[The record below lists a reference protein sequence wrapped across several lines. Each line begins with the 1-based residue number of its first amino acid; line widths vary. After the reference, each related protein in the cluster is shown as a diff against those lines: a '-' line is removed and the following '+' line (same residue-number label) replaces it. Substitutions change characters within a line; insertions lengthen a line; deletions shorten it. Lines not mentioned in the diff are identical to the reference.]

1 MAEVIPASAPAHPPA
16 PSTSQGT
23 ANDVLLF
30 PKGVSLALI
39 GDSLVVKDKNQAR
52 RHRTKL
58 CGIAVGGAASEL
70 SIPLYNVLW
79 AEVADEVLT
88 IDCADPVSK
97 KHVRVARLTY
107 ALGDLAA
114 DTVNAWAETLLKRA
128 YGTAQ
133 RQKRAKVLV
142 NPHAG
147 PGGADKIWE
156 HEVKPLFEAARMSL
170 DVVRTKFSGEAIGI
184 CESLDINAYDV
195 VIPCSGDGLPYE
207 CINGLGKRPDA
218 RKALRQL
225 AIAHIPCGSGNAMSC
240 NLNGTHRPSLAA
252 LAIIKG
258 VRTPM
263 DLMSVTQGNTRMLSF
278 LSQSVG
284 IIAECD
290 LGTENLR
297 WLGAARFNVGLMQRI
312 FSKKVY
318 PCEISM
324 KVEIPEKADIKA
336 HYKREQLE
344 YDYTTRRE
352 KDVPKEAS
360 LAGESTSSD
369 TDAGEGLPPLRFG
382 TVNDK
387 VPDDW
392 ETASYDKLG
401 NFYCGNMAWMAPDAN
416 FFTAACPNDG
426 LMDVVFNDGDI
437 SAAKYLEL
445 LTSVESGRLFDKP
458 HVTYRKVVA
467 YRFTPRNQKHGY
479 ISIDGEHV
487 PFEPFQVEV
496 HQGLGTVLSKSG
508 RYEAAGPSGWEE
520 ASLSS

>member
-1 MAEVIPASAPAHPPA
+1 MDEAISMANSAPA
-16 PSTSQGT
+16 SQSIVVD
-23 ANDVLLF
+23 NVLLF
-30 PKGVSLALI
+30 PRDVSLALTNEN
-39 GDSLVVKDKNQAR
+39 LVVNDKAQGKHQR
-52 RHRTKL
+52 RKL
-58 CGIAVGGAASEL
+58 CGLPFGHAPPGFV
-70 SIPLYNVLW
+70 IPLYQVLW
-79 AEVADEVLT
+79 VEITPSGLLV
-88 IDCADPVSK
+88 IDYANYVSK
-97 KHVRVARLTY
+97 KHIRAEKLSY
-107 ALGDLAA
+107 PLGRFDQDVLDAW
-114 DTVNAWAETLLKRA
+114 VNLVLKRA

-133 RQKRAKVLV
+133 RKRRAKVLV

-156 HEVKPLFEAARMSL
+156 HEVKPLFEGARMSL
-170 DVVRTKFSGEAIGI
+170 DVVRTKFSGEAVGI
-184 CESLDINAYDV
+184 CENLDIDAYDIV
-195 VIPCSGDGLPYE
+195 VPCSGDGLPYE

-218 RKALRQL
+218 RKALRQV
-225 AIAHIPCGSGNAMSC
+225 AVAHIPCGSGNAMSC
-240 NLNGTHRPSLAA
+240 NLNGTHRPSYAA

-258 VRTPM
+258 VTTPM
-263 DLMSVTQGNTRMLSF
+263 DLMSVTQGSTRTLSF

-318 PCEISM
+318 PCNISM

-336 HYKREQLE
+336 HYKREQTE
-344 YDYTTRRE
+344 GDHTTRRE
-352 KDVPKEAS
+352 GSASREAS
-360 LAGESTSSD
+360 SADESTSSD
-369 TDAGEGLPPLRFG
+369 PDIGEGLPPLRFG

-387 VPDDW
+387 LPEDW

-445 LTSVESGRLFDKP
+445 LTSVETGRLFDNP
-458 HVTYRKVVA
+458 HVSYRKIAA
-467 YRFTPRNQKHGY
+467 YRFTPRDQKDGY

-487 PFEPFQVEV
+487 PFEPFQVEI
-496 HQGLGTVLSKSG
+496 HQGLGTVISRRGK
-508 RYEAAGPSGWEE
+508 YEAAGPSDWEK
-520 ASLSS
+520 ASV

>member
-1 MAEVIPASAPAHPPA
+1 MAEATPVAVAPASQPAA
-16 PSTSQGT
+16 S
-23 ANDVLLF
+23 DVLILT
-30 PKGVSLALI
+30 KGVSLSLTR
-39 GDSLVVKDKNQAR
+39 DSLIVKDKAQAR
-52 RHRTKL
+52 RQRKKL
-58 CGIAVGGAASEL
+58 CGVGLGSASTEL

-79 AEVADEVLT
+79 AEVSSGNLIVDF
-88 IDCADPVSK
+88 ADPVSK
-97 KHVRVARLTY
+97 KHLRAVKLSY
-107 ALGDLAA
+107 ALD
-114 DTVNAWAETLLKRA
+114 DTAPAVVDAWVSTLLDQA

-133 RQKRAKVLV
+133 RKKRAKVLV

-147 PGGADKIWE
+147 PGGADKTWE
-156 HEVKPLFEAARMSL
+156 HDVKPLFEAARMSL
-170 DVVRTKFSGEAIGI
+170 DVVRTKFSGEAIEI
-184 CESLDINAYDV
+184 CEKLDISAYDV
-195 VIPCSGDGLPYE
+195 LIPCSGDGLPYE

-218 RKALRQL
+218 RKALHQI

-240 NLNGTHRPSLAA
+240 NLNGTYRPSFAA

-258 VRTPM
+258 VRMPM
-263 DLMSVTQGNTRMLSF
+263 DLMSVTQGDRRMLSF

-297 WLGAARFNVGLMQRI
+297 WLGAARFNVGLIQRI
-312 FSKKVY
+312 FSKKLY
-318 PCEISM
+318 PCDISM

-336 HYKREQLE
+336 HYKRERNGC
-344 YDYTTRRE
+344 DHTTRRE
-352 KDVPKEAS
+352 NGVAREAS

-369 TDAGEGLPPLRFG
+369 VDSGEGLPPLRFG

-387 VPDDW
+387 IPDDW

-426 LMDVVFNDGDI
+426 LMDVVLNDGDI

-445 LTSVESGRLFDKP
+445 LTSVENGRFFDNP
-458 HVTYRKVVA
+458 HVSYRKVVA
-467 YRFTPRNQKHGY
+467 YRFTPRNQKDGY

-496 HQGLGTVLSKSG
+496 HQGLGTVLSKNG
-508 RYEAAGPSGWEE
+508 RYEAAGPAGWEK
-520 ASLSS
+520 AIV

>member
-1 MAEVIPASAPAHPPA
+1 MAEAIPAPATA
-16 PSTSQGT
+16 SQGT

-30 PKGVSLALI
+30 PKGVTLALLA
-39 GDSLVVKDKNQAR
+39 DSLVVKDKTRAR
-52 RHRTKL
+52 RRRKKL
-58 CGIAVGGAASEL
+58 CRVTVGRAPPRT
-70 SIPLYNVLW
+70 SIPFYNVLW
-79 AEVADEVLT
+79 AEVIDGVLT
-88 IDCADPVSK
+88 INYADPVSK
-97 KHVRVARLTY
+97 KHVRAARLTY
-107 ALGDLAA
+107 PLGELAP
-114 DTVNAWAETLLKRA
+114 DTVNTWIEILLKRA

-156 HEVKPLFEAARMSL
+156 HDVKPLFEAARMSL
-170 DVVRTKFSGEAIGI
+170 DVMRTKFSGEAIGI
-184 CESLDINAYDV
+184 CENLDINAYDV

-225 AIAHIPCGSGNAMSC
+225 AVAHIPCGSGNAMSC
-240 NLNGTHRPSLAA
+240 NLNGTHRPSFAA

-258 VRTPM
+258 VRTPI

-297 WLGAARFNVGLMQRI
+297 WLGAARFNVGLIQRI

-336 HYKREQLE
+336 HYKRERLE
-344 YDYTTRRE
+344 HDYTTRRE
-352 KDVPKEAS
+352 KDVSKETS
-360 LAGESTSSD
+360 LAGESASSE
-369 TDAGEGLPPLRFG
+369 TDVGDGLPPLRFG

-387 VPDDW
+387 IPEDW
-392 ETASYDKLG
+392 ETASHDKLG

-508 RYEAAGPSGWEE
+508 KYEAAGPSGWEE
-520 ASLSS
+520 ASV

>member
-1 MAEVIPASAPAHPPA
+1 MAEAIPAAGVPASEP
-16 PSTSQGT
+16 TLD
-23 ANDVLLF
+23 NVLVLA
-30 PKGVSLALI
+30 KGVSLALI
-39 GDSLVVKDKNQAR
+39 GDTLVVKDRSRAKH
-52 RHRTKL
+52 HRKKL
-58 CGIAVGGAASEL
+58 CGVAVGSSPTEF
-70 SIPLYNVLW
+70 SIPLYNILW
-79 AEVADEVLT
+79 AE
-88 IDCADPVSK
+88 IDGAGHLVIDYALAVSK
-97 KHVRVARLTY
+97 KHLRVTKITY
-107 ALGDLAA
+107 ALGELPPDV
-114 DTVNAWAETLLKRA
+114 VNAWTGALLTQA

-133 RQKRAKVLV
+133 RNKRAKVLV

-156 HEVKPLFEAARMSL
+156 HEVRPLFEAARMSL
-170 DVVRTKFSGEAIGI
+170 DVVRTKFSGEAVGI
-184 CESLDINAYDV
+184 CEKLDIDAYDV

-207 CINGLGKRPDA
+207 CINGLGKRLDA
-218 RKALRQL
+218 RKALRQV
-225 AIAHIPCGSGNAMSC
+225 AVGHIPCGSGNAMSC
-240 NLNGTHRPSLAA
+240 NLNGTHRPSFAA
-252 LAIIKG
+252 LAIVKG

-263 DLMSVTQGNTRMLSF
+263 DLMSVTQGDKRMLSF

-318 PCEISM
+318 PCDISM
-324 KVEIPEKADIKA
+324 KVAIPEKADIKA
-336 HYKREQLE
+336 HYKRERTE
-344 YDYTTRRE
+344 CDYTTRRE
-352 KDVPKEAS
+352 KDAAREAS
-360 LAGESTSSD
+360 LAGDSTSSD
-369 TDAGEGLPPLRFG
+369 ADSGEGLPPLRFG
-382 TVNDK
+382 TVHDK
-387 VPDDW
+387 IPDDW

-445 LTSVESGRLFDKP
+445 LTSVESGRLFDNP
-458 HVTYRKVVA
+458 HVSYRKVAA
-467 YRFTPRNQKHGY
+467 YRLTPRNQKDGY

-496 HQGLGTVLSKSG
+496 HQGLGTVLSKRG
-508 RYEAAGPSGWEE
+508 KYEAAGPAGWEN
-520 ASLSS
+520 ADT

>member
-1 MAEVIPASAPAHPPA
+1 MATEEHINTLRLVDSIPAP
-16 PSTSQGT
+16 PSTIVD
-23 ANDVLLF
+23 NVLLLQH
-30 PKGVSLALI
+30 GVSLALTNENFI
-39 GDSLVVKDKNQAR
+39 IKDKSQSR
-52 RHRTKL
+52 RHRRKL
-58 CGIAVGGAASEL
+58 CGFPVGNAPSGFV
-70 SIPLYNVLW
+70 IPLYHVLW
-79 AEVADEVLT
+79 VEVTSDGSL
-88 IDCADPVSK
+88 ILDYADPVSK
-97 KHVRVARLTY
+97 KHIRAVRITY
-107 ALGDLAA
+107 SLGSFAQDAVDA
-114 DTVNAWAETLLKRA
+114 WVNLILKRA

-133 RQKRAKVLV
+133 RNKRAKVLV

-156 HEVKPLFEAARMSL
+156 HDVKPLFEAARMSL
-170 DVVRTKFSGEAIGI
+170 DIVRTKFSGEAVGI
-184 CESLDINAYDV
+184 CENLDINAYDI

-218 RKALRQL
+218 RKALRQI

-240 NLNGTHRPSLAA
+240 NLNGTHRPSYAA

-258 VRTPM
+258 VRTPI
-263 DLMSVTQGNTRMLSF
+263 DLMSVTQGSARMLSF

-318 PCEISM
+318 PCDISM

-336 HYKREQLE
+336 HYKREQAE
-344 YDYTTRRE
+344 GDHTMRRE
-352 KDVPKEAS
+352 ASVPREAS
-360 LAGESTSSD
+360 SEGESTSSD
-369 TDAGEGLPPLRFG
+369 QDAGEGLPPLRFG

-387 VPDDW
+387 LPGDW

-445 LTSVESGRLFDKP
+445 LTSVETGRLFDNP
-458 HVTYRKVVA
+458 HVSYRKLAA
-467 YRFTPRNQKHGY
+467 YRFTPRNQKDGY

-508 RYEAAGPSGWEE
+508 KYEAAGPPDWET
-520 ASLSS
+520 ATI

>member
-1 MAEVIPASAPAHPPA
+1 MAADNA
-16 PSTSQGT
+16 
-23 ANDVLLF
+23 LLLQ
-30 PKGVSLALI
+30 KGVSLVVTDDALI
-39 GDSLVVKDKNQAR
+39 IKDKTRAR
-52 RHRTKL
+52 RHRKKL
-58 CGIAVGGAASEL
+58 CGVSVGSTPAEF

-79 AEVADEVLT
+79 AEIAAAGLLLIEY
-88 IDCADPVSK
+88 ANPVSK
-97 KHVRVARLTY
+97 KHLRVAKLDYT
-107 ALGDLAA
+107 LGELAT
-114 DTVNAWAETLLKRA
+114 DVVDAWIDVLLRQA

-133 RQKRAKVLV
+133 RNKRAKVLV

-156 HEVKPLFEAARMSL
+156 HDVKPLFEAARMSL
-170 DVVRTKFSGEAIGI
+170 DVVRTKFSGEAVGI
-184 CESLDINAYDV
+184 CEKLDIDAYDI

-218 RKALRQL
+218 RKALHQV
-225 AIAHIPCGSGNAMSC
+225 AVAHIPCGSGNAMSC
-240 NLNGTHRPSLAA
+240 NLNGTHRPSFAA
-252 LAIIKG
+252 LAIVKG
-258 VRTPM
+258 VRTPL

-297 WLGAARFNVGLMQRI
+297 WLGAARFNVGLVQRI

-318 PCEISM
+318 PCDISM

-336 HYKREQLE
+336 HYRRERTE
-344 YDYTTRRE
+344 SDYTTRRE
-352 KDVPKEAS
+352 ADVGRESS
-360 LAGESTSSD
+360 LAGESTSTE
-369 TDAGEGLPPLRFG
+369 TDIGDGLPPLKFG

-445 LTSVESGRLFDKP
+445 LTSVEHGRLFDNP
-458 HVTYRKVVA
+458 HVSYRKVAA
-467 YRFTPRNQKHGY
+467 YRFTPRDQEDGY

-487 PFEPFQVEV
+487 SFEPFQVEV
-496 HQGLGTVLSKSG
+496 HQGLGTVLSKRG
-508 RYEAAGPSGWEE
+508 KYEAAGPMDWEK
-520 ASLSS
+520 AAV